1 MPVYNEGRVI
11 ERTIQ
16 SLESSVMTPH
26 ELLVVYDM
34 DKDNTLPPIKKL
46 SKIFKNIKLVKNLY
60 GGGALNALKTG
71 IKTSKGE
78 AVCIMMA
85 DLTDDPKVVNK
96 MMEKF
101 DEGYDVIAAS
111 RYMPGGKQIGGPI
124 TKQLLSR
131 IAGVSLHYLVGL
143 PTHDATNSFKL
154 YSKKFLN
161 KTKIESDG
169 GFELGL
175 ELTVKAHFGNFKVT
189 EVPTTWT
196 YLSKESRFYLKKWLL
211 KYLEW
216 YFWAIKQKF
225 KKIQD
230 RYLRHY

>member
-1 MPVYNEGRVI
+1 MPVYNEGKVI
-11 ERTIQ
+11 ERTIKN
-16 SLESSVMTPH
+16 LESSIKTPH

-34 DKDNTLPPIKKL
+34 DEDNTVPPIKKL
-46 SKIFKNIKLVKNLY
+46 GRIFKNVKLVKNLY

-71 IKTSKGE
+71 IKTSQGE

-85 DLTDDPKVVNK
+85 DLTDDPKVINK
-96 MMEKF
+96 MVDKF

-111 RYMPGGKQIGGPI
+111 RYMSGGKQIGGPI

-131 IAGVSLHYLVGL
+131 IAGISLHYLVCL

-154 YSKKFLN
+154 YSKKFLS

-196 YLSKESRFYLKKWLL
+196 YLSKESRFYLKKWLP
-211 KYLEW
+211 KYLKW
-216 YFWAIKQKF
+216 YLWAIEKRLNGYPKF
-225 KKIQD
+225 N
-230 RYLRHY
+230 